1 MSALNAAANLAIHSS
16 VFKEKIFSEGG
27 IVVGGDSKTFTTSVA
42 NDYVKWIRSLR
53 VQAQRLIN
61 FFCL

>member
-1 MSALNAAANLAIHSS
+1 MNALNAAANLAIHSS

-27 IVVGGDSKTFTTSVA
+27 VVVGGDSQAFTAKVA

-53 VQAQRLIN
+53 IQAQ
-61 FFCL
+61 